1 MSVENVFCSLWAEL
15 PRRINFMSPEEKN
28 VIGGIFE
35 RLKGAA
41 NAQRDVEAEKF
52 IADQIK
58 AQPYAPYVMAQS
70 IYAQEQALTSMQQQI
85 EQLQGQVQQLEQYAQ
100 QVQQQPQS
108 GGFLGGLF
116 GGGAKPVA
124 PPPMNRAPFQRGGMQ
139 QPPGM
144 QAQGMAPPAGP
155 WGGQPQGAPPA
166 GPWGQQQ
173 PQRQGMGFLGTAMT
187 TAAGVA
193 GGMLAA
199 NALSNMFSGG
209 SNSAGSG
216 AQASAGSAA
225 AGPASSPEPTQA
237 STSDNYGYGSDA
249 QSASYD
255 DSSYD
260 DGGGDDW
267 A

>member
-1 MSVENVFCSLWAEL
+1 
-15 PRRINFMSPEEKN
+15 MSPEEKN

-85 EQLQGQVQQLEQYAQ
+85 EQLQNQVQQLEQYAQ
-100 QVQQQPQS
+100 QVQQQPQG

-124 PPPMNRAPFQRGGMQ
+124 PPPMNRAPFQHGRPQ
-139 QPPGM
+139 AM
-144 QAQGMAPPAGP
+144 QAAPQAGP
-155 WGGQPQGAPPA
+155 WGQPQGAPPA

-225 AGPASSPEPTQA
+225 AGPASSPEATA
-237 STSDNYGYGSDA
+237 ANTSDNYGYSSDA

>member
-1 MSVENVFCSLWAEL
+1 
-15 PRRINFMSPEEKN
+15 MSPEEKN

-41 NAQRDVEAEKF
+41 NAPRDAEADKF

-85 EQLQGQVQQLEQYAQ
+85 EQLQGQVRQFEQYAQ
-100 QVQQQPQS
+100 QVQQQPQG

-124 PPPMNRAPFQRGGMQ
+124 PPPMQNRAPFQHGAPQ
-139 QPPGM
+139 GM
-144 QAQGMAPPAGP
+144 QAS
-155 WGGQPQGAPPA
+155 GAPPA
-166 GPWGQQQ
+166 GPWGQPAPQQ
-173 PQRQGMGFLGTAMT
+173 RAGMGFLGTAAM

-199 NALSNMFSGG
+199 NALTNMFSGG
-209 SNSAGSG
+209 ASGAGNQANAGSS
-216 AQASAGSAA
+216 AS
-225 AGPASSPEPTQA
+225 AGPASSPEQTA
-237 STSDNYGYGSDA
+237 SNETGYSNEA

-255 DSSYD
+255 DGGD
-260 DGGGDDW
+260 FGGGDDW

>member
-1 MSVENVFCSLWAEL
+1 
-15 PRRINFMSPEEKN
+15 MSPEEKT
-28 VIGGIFE
+28 VIGGIFD

-41 NAQRDVEAEKF
+41 NAPRDAEADKF

-70 IYAQEQALTSMQQQI
+70 IYAQEQALVGMQQQI

-100 QVQQQPQS
+100 QVQQQPQG

-124 PPPMNRAPFQRGGMQ
+124 PPQMQNRAPFQRGPAPGSAPPAGPWG
-139 QPPGM
+139 QP
-144 QAQGMAPPAGP
+144 QQGMAPPAGP
-155 WGGQPQGAPPA
+155 WGQPAP
-166 GPWGQQQ
+166 QQKA
-173 PQRQGMGFLGTAMT
+173 GMGFLGTAAM

-199 NALSNMFSGG
+199 NAISNMFSGG
-209 SNSAGSG
+209 HG
-216 AQASAGSAA
+216 AQAAGGSGNAGSA
-225 AGPASSPEPTQA
+225 QA
-237 STSDNYGYGSDA
+237 SNPAPAPSDMASTYEEPGYNSNSQD
-249 QSASYD
+249 ASYD
-255 DSSYD
+255 DGGSF